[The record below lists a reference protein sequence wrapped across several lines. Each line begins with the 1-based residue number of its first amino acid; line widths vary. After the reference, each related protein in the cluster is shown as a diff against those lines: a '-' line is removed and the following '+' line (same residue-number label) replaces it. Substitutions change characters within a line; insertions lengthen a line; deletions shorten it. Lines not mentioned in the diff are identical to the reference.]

1 MARFFIEVGYNGTD
15 LCGFQIQDGQETVQS
30 VVSAALQTVIK
41 EPIALTGSSR
51 TDAGVHAKQNFFHFD
66 TEQTITPKHIYSLNA
81 ILPPTVVIHH
91 IYAVAP
97 QAHARFDALSRTYT
111 YTVTTKKDP
120 FLIDKAWHFP
130 FPVLLET
137 LQAMALELISHQDFE
152 AFSKKNAGNK
162 TNICAIEISSWQ
174 TISPSIFTYTVK
186 SNRFLRGMV
195 RGLVGTMLRIA
206 RQSPSKVEAVEAFKS
221 VILSKDPS
229 LCDFSTPAKGLVLET
244 VAYPIGSLNQPI

>member
-66 TEQTITPKHIYSLNA
+66 TEQTITAKHIYSLNA

-137 LQAMALELISHQDFE
+137 LQAMALELINHQDFE

-206 RQSPSKVEAVEAFKS
+206 RQSPSKEVAVEAFKS

-244 VAYPIGSLNQPI
+244 VAYPIGSLDQPI

>member
-30 VVSAALQTVIK
+30 VVSAALQMVIK

-66 TEQTITPKHIYSLNA
+66 TEQTITAKHIYSLNA

-130 FPVLLET
+130 FPVPLET
-137 LQAMALELISHQDFE
+137 LQAMALELINHQDFE

-162 TNICAIEISSWQ
+162 TNICAIEISNWQ
-174 TISPSIFTYTVK
+174 TISPFIYTYTVK

-206 RQSPSKVEAVEAFKS
+206 RQSPSKEVAVEAFKS

-244 VAYPIGSLNQPI
+244 VAYPIGSLDQPI

>member
-66 TEQTITPKHIYSLNA
+66 TDQTITPKHIYSLNA

-130 FPVLLET
+130 FPVPLET
-137 LQAMALELISHQDFE
+137 LQAMALELINHQDFE

-162 TNICAIEISSWQ
+162 TNICAIEISNWQ
-174 TISPSIFTYTVK
+174 TISPSAFTYTVK

-206 RQSPSKVEAVEAFKS
+206 RQSATSKEAVEAFKS

-244 VAYPIGSLNQPI
+244 VAYPIGSLDQPI

>member
-30 VVSAALQTVIK
+30 VVSAALQMVIK

-66 TEQTITPKHIYSLNA
+66 TDQTITPKHIYSLNA

-130 FPVLLET
+130 FPVPLET
-137 LQAMALELISHQDFE
+137 LQAMALELINHQDFE

-162 TNICAIEISSWQ
+162 TNICAIEISNWQ
-174 TISPSIFTYTVK
+174 TISPFIYTYTVK

-206 RQSPSKVEAVEAFKS
+206 RQSPSKEVAVEAFKS

-244 VAYPIGSLNQPI
+244 VAYPIGSLDQPI

>member
-66 TEQTITPKHIYSLNA
+66 TEQAITAKHIYSLNA
-81 ILPPTVVIHH
+81 ILPPTIVVHA

-97 QAHARFDALSRTYT
+97 DAHARFDALSRTYT
-111 YTVTTKKDP
+111 YTITTKKDP
-120 FLIDKAWHFP
+120 FLVDKAWHFP
-130 FPVLLET
+130 FPVSLET
-137 LQAMALELISHQDFE
+137 LQAMALELPKYQDFE

-162 TNICAIEISSWQ
+162 TNICAIEISNWQ
-174 TISPSIFTYTVK
+174 TVSPTVFTYTVQ

-206 RQSPSKVEAVEAFKS
+206 RQSATTEEAVEAFKA
-221 VILSKDPS
+221 VIVSKDPS

-244 VAYPIGSLNQPI
+244 VAYPNGRLGQCI

>member
-137 LQAMALELISHQDFE
+137 LQAMALELINHQDFE

-229 LCDFSTPAKGLVLET
+229 LCDFSTPAKGLVLEK
-244 VAYPIGSLNQPI
+244 VAYPNGSLDQPI

>member
-137 LQAMALELISHQDFE
+137 LQAMALELINHQDFE

-244 VAYPIGSLNQPI
+244 VAYPIGSLDQPI

>member
-130 FPVLLET
+130 FPVPLET
-137 LQAMALELISHQDFE
+137 LQAMALELINHQDFE

-206 RQSPSKVEAVEAFKS
+206 RQSPSKEVAVEAFKS

-244 VAYPIGSLNQPI
+244 VAYPIGSLDQPI

>member
-30 VVSAALQTVIK
+30 VVAAALQTVVK
-41 EPIALTGSSR
+41 EPVALTGSSR
-51 TDAGVHAKQNFFHFD
+51 TDAGVHARQNFFHFD
-66 TEQTITPKHIYSLNA
+66 TEHTITAKHIYSLNA
-81 ILPPTVVIHH
+81 ILPPTVVIHN
-91 IYAVAP
+91 IYRVAP

-130 FPVLLET
+130 FPVTLET
-137 LQAMALELISHQDFE
+137 LQAMALELPYHQDFE
-152 AFSKKNAGNK
+152 SFSKKNAGNK
-162 TNICAIEISSWQ
+162 TNICSIELSSWQ
-174 TISPSIFTYTVK
+174 AVSPSSFTYTVRA
-186 SNRFLRGMV
+186 NRFLRGMV

-206 RQSPSKVEAVEAFKS
+206 RQSETKEAAVEAFRA
-221 VILSKDPS
+221 VIVAKDPS

-244 VAYPIGSLNQPI
+244 VAYPVGALNRPI

>member
-66 TEQTITPKHIYSLNA
+66 TEQTITAKHIYSLNA

-97 QAHARFDALSRTYT
+97 QAHARFDALSRTYI

-137 LQAMALELISHQDFE
+137 LQAMALELINHQDFE

>member
-66 TEQTITPKHIYSLNA
+66 TEQTITAKHIYSLNA

-137 LQAMALELISHQDFE
+137 LQAMALELINHQDFE

>member
-137 LQAMALELISHQDFE
+137 LQAMALELINHQDFE

-206 RQSPSKVEAVEAFKS
+206 RQSPSKEVAVEAFKS

-244 VAYPIGSLNQPI
+244 VAYPIGSLDQPI

>member
-137 LQAMALELISHQDFE
+137 LQAMALELINHQDFE

-162 TNICAIEISSWQ
+162 TNVCAIEISNWQ

-206 RQSPSKVEAVEAFKS
+206 RQSPSKEVAVEAFKS

-244 VAYPIGSLNQPI
+244 VAYPIGSLDQPI

>member
-66 TEQTITPKHIYSLNA
+66 TEQTITAKHIYSLNA

-91 IYAVAP
+91 IYVVAP

-137 LQAMALELISHQDFE
+137 LQAMALELINHQDFE

-244 VAYPIGSLNQPI
+244 VAYPIGSLDQPI

>member
-137 LQAMALELISHQDFE
+137 LQAMALELINHQDFE

>member
-30 VVSAALQTVIK
+30 VVSAALQMVIK

-66 TEQTITPKHIYSLNA
+66 TEQTITAKHIYSLNA
-81 ILPPTVVIHH
+81 ILPPTVVMHH

-130 FPVLLET
+130 FPVPLET
-137 LQAMALELISHQDFE
+137 LQAMALELINHQDFE

-162 TNICAIEISSWQ
+162 TNICAIEISNWQ
-174 TISPSIFTYTVK
+174 TISPFIYTYTVK

-206 RQSPSKVEAVEAFKS
+206 RQSPSKEVAVEAFKS

-244 VAYPIGSLNQPI
+244 VAYPIGSLDQPI

>member
-97 QAHARFDALSRTYT
+97 QAHARFDALSRTYI

-137 LQAMALELISHQDFE
+137 LQAMALELINHQDFE

-162 TNICAIEISSWQ
+162 TNVCAIEISNWQ

-206 RQSPSKVEAVEAFKS
+206 RQSPSKEVAVEAFKS

-244 VAYPIGSLNQPI
+244 VAYPIGSLDQPI

>member
-30 VVSAALQTVIK
+30 VVSAALQMVIK

-66 TEQTITPKHIYSLNA
+66 TDQTITPKHIYSLNA

-137 LQAMALELISHQDFE
+137 LQAMALELINHQDFE

-162 TNICAIEISSWQ
+162 TNICAIEISNWQ
-174 TISPSIFTYTVK
+174 TISPFIYTYTVK

-206 RQSPSKVEAVEAFKS
+206 RQSPSKEVAVEAFKS

-244 VAYPIGSLNQPI
+244 VAYPIGSLDQPI

>member
-66 TEQTITPKHIYSLNA
+66 TEQTITAKHIYSLNA

-97 QAHARFDALSRTYT
+97 QAHARFDALSRTYI

-137 LQAMALELISHQDFE
+137 LQAMALELINHQDFE

-244 VAYPIGSLNQPI
+244 VAYPIGSLDQPI

>member
-66 TEQTITPKHIYSLNA
+66 TDQTITPKHIYSLNA

-91 IYAVAP
+91 IYVVAP

-137 LQAMALELISHQDFE
+137 LQAMALELINHQDFE

-244 VAYPIGSLNQPI
+244 VAYPIGSLDQPI

>member
-130 FPVLLET
+130 FPVPLET
-137 LQAMALELISHQDFE
+137 LQAMALELINHQDFE

-162 TNICAIEISSWQ
+162 TNICTIEISNWQ
-174 TISPSIFTYTVK
+174 TISPSVFTYTVK

-195 RGLVGTMLRIA
+195 RGLVGTMLRLA
-206 RQSPSKVEAVEAFKS
+206 RQSPSKEEAVEAFKA
-221 VILSKDPS
+221 VLLSKDPS
-229 LCDFSTPAKGLVLET
+229 LCDFSTPAKGLVLEK
-244 VAYPIGSLNQPI
+244 VAYPNGSLDQPI

>member
-1 MARFFIEVGYNGTD
+1 MSRYFIEVGYEGTSF
-15 LCGFQIQDGQETVQS
+15 CGFQIQDGQETVQS

-97 QAHARFDALSRTYT
+97 QAHARFDALSRTYI

-137 LQAMALELISHQDFE
+137 LQAMALELINHQDFE

-206 RQSPSKVEAVEAFKS
+206 RQSPSKEVAVEAFKS

-244 VAYPIGSLNQPI
+244 VAYPIGSLDQPI

>member
-66 TEQTITPKHIYSLNA
+66 TEQTITAKHIYSLNA

-97 QAHARFDALSRTYT
+97 QAHARFDALSRTYI

-137 LQAMALELISHQDFE
+137 LQAMALELINHQDFE

-206 RQSPSKVEAVEAFKS
+206 RQSPSKEVAVEAFKS

-244 VAYPIGSLNQPI
+244 VAYPIGSLDQPI

>member
-1 MARFFIEVGYNGTD
+1 
-15 LCGFQIQDGQETVQS
+15 
-30 VVSAALQTVIK
+30 VSAALQTVIK

-137 LQAMALELISHQDFE
+137 LQAMALELINHQDFE

-244 VAYPIGSLNQPI
+244 VAYPIGSLDQPI

>member
-66 TEQTITPKHIYSLNA
+66 TDQTITPKHIYSLNA

-137 LQAMALELISHQDFE
+137 LQAMALELINHQDFE

-162 TNICAIEISSWQ
+162 TNICAIEISNWQ
-174 TISPSIFTYTVK
+174 TISPFIYTYTVK

-206 RQSPSKVEAVEAFKS
+206 RQSPSKEVAVEAFKS

-244 VAYPIGSLNQPI
+244 VAYPSGILDQPI

>member
-1 MARFFIEVGYNGTD
+1 MSRYFIEVGYEGTSF
-15 LCGFQIQDGQETVQS
+15 CGFQIQDGQETVQS
-30 VVSAALQTVIK
+30 VVSAALQTVFK
-41 EPIALTGSSR
+41 EPVALTGSSR

-66 TEQTITPKHIYSLNA
+66 TEQFITGKHIYSMNA
-81 ILPPTVVIHH
+81 ILPPTVVVSN

-97 QAHARFDALSRTYT
+97 EAHARFDALSRTYT

-130 FPVLLET
+130 FPVSLET
-137 LQAMALELISHQDFE
+137 LQAMALELPNHQDFE

-162 TNICAIEISSWQ
+162 TNICAIEISNWQ
-174 TISPSIFTYTVK
+174 IISPSAFTYTVK

-206 RQSPSKVEAVEAFKS
+206 RQSATTKEAVEAFKT
-221 VILSKDPS
+221 VILSKDSS
-229 LCDFSTPAKGLVLET
+229 LCDFSTPAKGLVLEI
-244 VAYPIGSLNQPI
+244 VAYPAPVLKQPI